1 MALEFNGTN
10 QYLQVGSAVLTAAP
24 LTMACWFNVDSV
36 TVNHSLVSI
45 TNSGIAGSITRFA
58 MFAAGAISGDPVRV
72 IASDAASNNGI
83 ASTTSG
89 YSANFWHHAAGVFTS
104 ASSRSVYL
112 DGGNSATD
120 TTSIT
125 PTLLDRTNIGVQ
137 FLQNAG
143 GTSGIAFADGLIA
156 EVGIW
161 NAALTAAE
169 IASLAKGMTCDK
181 VRPQSLVFYAP
192 LVRDLID
199 QKGGLTITNN
209 NAATVAAHTRV
220 YA

>member
-1 MALEFNGTN
+1 MAYNFNGTN
-10 QYLQVGSAVLTAAP
+10 QYLQLGSAVVTAAP

-36 TVNHSLVSI
+36 TVSHTLVSI
-45 TNSGIAGSITRFA
+45 TNAGTTGGITRFA
-58 MFAAGAISGDPVRV
+58 LFAAGAITGAPVRA
-72 IASDAASNNGI
+72 IASDTLNNNGI
-83 ASTTSG
+83 AATTSG
-89 YSANFWHHAAGVFTS
+89 YSANTWHHAAGVFTS
-104 ASSRSVYL
+104 NSNRAVYL

-137 FLQNAG
+137 FLQGPG
-143 GTSGIAFADGLIA
+143 GTSGIAFADGRIA

-169 IASLAKGMTCDK
+169 IASLADGMTCDK
-181 VRPQSLVFYAP
+181 VRPQNLVFYAP

-199 QKGGLTITNN
+199 VKGGRTITNN
-209 NAATVAAHTRV
+209 NGATVANHPRI
-220 YA
+220 YP